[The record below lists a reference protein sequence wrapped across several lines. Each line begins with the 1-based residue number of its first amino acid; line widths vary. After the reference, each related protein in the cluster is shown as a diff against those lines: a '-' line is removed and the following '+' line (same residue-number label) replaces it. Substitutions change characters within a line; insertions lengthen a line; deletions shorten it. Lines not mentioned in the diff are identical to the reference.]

1 MSVPI
6 APDSPRP
13 LRDVALAAT
22 MGLTV
27 VVAVEI
33 VHLFV
38 RLHDI
43 QRSSSMAIVKHGE
56 HTLGVLNVLRLVSVA
71 VAGTIF
77 LVFLLRARHNAE
89 AIGGAAQKWGTS
101 WLVLSWVTPVM
112 SLWVP
117 RRIVI
122 DIFKASESDR
132 PARQSYVLINV
143 WWACF
148 LAGNVGGNLLAS
160 LLSVRHA
167 AKAANIAYALTSA
180 FAIAAAVLACF
191 LIKAIVRLQKQVP
204 SRLAAKVTVVEATAD
219 EVTGLLPAPQPP
231 ENPLWRN
238 VTILVAVLFG
248 ALVILIAGLGLFP
261 RATSGQDPETRGYRY
276 GTANSDPTVTD
287 CEMEA
292 EHRYG
297 EGESALKF
305 AIGCVQAQTDALLNA
320 TNTQPTP

>member
-1 MSVPI
+1 MSMPI

-13 LRDVALAAT
+13 LRGVARAAT
-22 MGLTV
+22 MGLTA
-27 VVAVEI
+27 VVAVET

-38 RLHDI
+38 RLHDT
-43 QRSSSMAIVKHGE
+43 SSTAIVKHGE
-56 HTLGVLNVLRLVSVA
+56 HTVGVLNVLRLASVV

-77 LVFLLRARHNAE
+77 LAFLLRARHNAE
-89 AIGGAAQKWGTS
+89 AIGGAAQRWRTP
-101 WLVLSWVTPVM
+101 WLVLSWVIPVM

-122 DIFKASESDR
+122 DIFKASEPDR
-132 PARQSYVLINV
+132 LVRQSYVLINV

-297 EGESALKF
+297 EEESALKF